1 RPSSPPATPSSKPPT
16 GTSSARRSRPLPL
29 SWTLNR
35 LSATIGFRLWLR
47 GMPLF
52 FGNKPRLR
60 PSILTAFIVLTV
72 PVFVTIIT
80 VTYFSNDRIARQS
93 AAHLIE
99 RYHAAATENIEDD
112 INPIKSMVRA
122 AAALGDA
129 TPDFYSTDASIP
141 FFRSMVLHSETIVS
155 AYVGLSDRGFHQS

>member
-1 RPSSPPATPSSKPPT
+1 
-16 GTSSARRSRPLPL
+16 
-29 SWTLNR
+29 
-35 LSATIGFRLWLR
+35 
-47 GMPLF
+47 MPLF

-99 RYHAAATENIEDD
+99 RFRADAIENIEDD

-122 AAALGDA
+122 AAALGTPGKNASPATNSNSGRSGQGWPLAQEAGDA
-129 TPDFYSTDASIP
+129 FCLLTGVTPPSIVCGFDARDRVANTPMSQSVRVPLPIVRRGGLDGRQPASTLNS
-141 FFRSMVLHSETIVS
+141 
-155 AYVGLSDRGFHQS
+155 RGRP